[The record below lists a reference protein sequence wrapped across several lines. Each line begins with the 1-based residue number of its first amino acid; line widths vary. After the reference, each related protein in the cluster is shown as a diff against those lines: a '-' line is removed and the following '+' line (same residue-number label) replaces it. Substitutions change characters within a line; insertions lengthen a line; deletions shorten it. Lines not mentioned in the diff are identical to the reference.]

1 MKWIKKRSIGV
12 LLVICFLGS
21 SSLYGAGQ
29 EEAEVLKRGGLVK
42 IKNVKCISQFPQL
55 PTGCEATALTMLLNY
70 YDVKVTKE
78 EVADAMPKCDL
89 PYYNKGKWYGHHPT
103 EAFIGNPYS
112 VASYG
117 VFSKVIVGM
126 VEDYCPGRVEDL
138 TGKELLLLLKN
149 IDEGRP
155 VMLWATIGMSPVSYK
170 NSWIINRQGTVFSWP
185 GNEHALLLIGY
196 DQESVYLNDPYTGR
210 EQKYPRTLVEKRY
223 DTLGRQAVSIT
234 FPIPLLE
241 DQSLK
246 EEAVSVAYEESKEEE
261 SQEDLVKQE
270 IEKAKIPLKELLYW
284 KEQMTKEINEL
295 VYGK

>member
-1 MKWIKKRSIGV
+1 MKWIRMRGIGV
-12 LLVICFLGS
+12 LLAVCFLGS
-21 SSLYGAGQ
+21 SSIYGADN
-29 EEAEVLKRGGLVK
+29 EAERVLKRGGLVK
-42 IKNVKCISQFPQL
+42 INNVKCINQFPQL

-117 VFSKVIVGM
+117 VFSKVIVDM
-126 VEDYCPGRVEDL
+126 IEDYCPGRVEDL
-138 TGKELLLLLKN
+138 KGKELLSLLNN

-155 VMLWATIGMSPVSYK
+155 VMLWATIGMSKVSYK
-170 NSWIINRQGTVFSWP
+170 NSWIINRQGTIFSWP

-196 DQESVYLNDPYTGR
+196 DQESLYLNDPYTGR
-210 EQKYPRTLVEKRY
+210 EQKYPRALVEKRY

-234 FPIPLLE
+234 VPT
-241 DQSLK
+241 SLQEGQAL
-246 EEAVSVAYEESKEEE
+246 EEAVPIAYKESKEEVL
-261 SQEDLVKQE
+261 QEERVKQE
-270 IEKAKIPLKELLYW
+270 MEKARLQLNELLYW
-284 KEQMTKEINEL
+284 KKQIAKEVNEI